1 MSVRRAQ
8 PSRARPQWLLPR
20 TRAGDPLARAGSYDF
35 I

>member
-20 TRAGDPLARAGSYDF
+20 TRAG
-35 I
+35 